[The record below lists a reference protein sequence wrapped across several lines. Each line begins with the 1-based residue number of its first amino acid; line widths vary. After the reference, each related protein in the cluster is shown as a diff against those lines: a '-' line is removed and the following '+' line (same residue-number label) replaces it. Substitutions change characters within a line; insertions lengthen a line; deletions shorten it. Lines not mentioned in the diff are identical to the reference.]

1 MRTTTVR
8 STSRSARGTADTTT
22 PRTAAPAT
30 SALVGAL
37 ERLAKPR
44 RKAGEL
50 RQPAVL
56 SIGLA
61 PSRQFTGIAM
71 TRAATPREVIEM
83 LRIMEFNLLLVSAT
97 AEDAPI
103 WNLMG
108 VIQRHWPELRWV
120 LITDEC
126 SNEEE
131 ILARSLGAASVTSD
145 PRVIAELANYR

>member
-8 STSRSARGTADTTT
+8 STSRSARTTETKTPATT
-22 PRTAAPAT
+22 PAVA
-30 SALVGAL
+30 GAL
-37 ERLAKPR
+37 AGAIERLTAKPR

-50 RQPAVL
+50 RHPAVL

-61 PSRQFTGIAM
+61 PSREFSGIAM
-71 TRAATPREVIEM
+71 TRAASPREVIEM

-97 AEDAPI
+97 AEDSAI

-120 LITDEC
+120 LITDDC
-126 SNEEE
+126 SNQEE
-131 ILARSLGAASVTSD
+131 IMARSLGAASVTSD